1 LVETAAEYR
10 WSPAA
15 AHVGLTEGLHGR
27 VTASDWAAR
36 LGQGMERG
44 ELAAIRRA
52 TQTECPLLGEAGFV
66 EQSEAKFQ
74 VRLRPPPPGPVA
86 RMGVQ
91 GERGL
96 VESAGQAGRLA

>member
-1 LVETAAEYR
+1 
-10 WSPAA
+10 
-15 AHVGLTEGLHGR
+15 VGLTEGLHGR

-52 TQTECPLLGEAGFV
+52 TQTECPLGEAGFV
-66 EQSEAKFQ
+66 EQSQAKFQ
-74 VRLRPPPPGPVA
+74 VRLRPLPPGPVA
-86 RMGVQ
+86 RMGGQ
-91 GERGL
+91 GESGL

>member
-1 LVETAAEYR
+1 M
-10 WSPAA
+10 
-15 AHVGLTEGLHGR
+15 GLTEGLHGR

-36 LGQGMERG
+36 LGPGTERG

-52 TQTECPLLGEAGFV
+52 TQTECPLGEAGFV
-66 EQSEAKFQ
+66 EQLQAKFQ

-86 RMGVQ
+86 RMGAQ

>member
-1 LVETAAEYR
+1 M
-10 WSPAA
+10 
-15 AHVGLTEGLHGR
+15 GLTEGLHGR

-36 LGQGMERG
+36 LGLGTERG
-44 ELAAIRRA
+44 ELAAIHRA

-66 EQSEAKFQ
+66 ERSEAKFTG
-74 VRLRPPPPGPVA
+74 RLRPLPQGPVA

-96 VESAGQAGRLA
+96 VESAGKEGETFIFESITLV